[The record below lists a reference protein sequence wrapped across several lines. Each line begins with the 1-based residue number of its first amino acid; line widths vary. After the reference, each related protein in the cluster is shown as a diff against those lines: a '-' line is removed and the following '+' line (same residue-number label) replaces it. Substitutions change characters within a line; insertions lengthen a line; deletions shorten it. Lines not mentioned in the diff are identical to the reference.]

1 MYVLT
6 VSESGTF
13 GDRLKAAR
21 EAAGLSVGKLAQA
34 VEVTEGAIRQME
46 SGQTKSASLKIGI
59 RLARALQVSSEMLAG
74 EPGPRLLRSAEAL
87 PRQIVARASQSKG
100 MPQGADSN
108 DPSVDDVRERLDELL
123 SSGGTSGPDLNDGPF
138 KLLGLNDRAQ
148 RVAFHAIVAG
158 NLLPFV
164 ELLAQTRKAT
174 QALLAEPSLSEDVR
188 RRAIEALGP

>member
-1 MYVLT
+1 M
-6 VSESGTF
+6 F
-13 GDRLKAAR
+13 GNRVKTAR
-21 EAAGLSVGKLAQA
+21 EKLGLTLAEASRRSKMSPQKFQDAENGADSRGTTVAAIARGLDV
-34 VEVTEGAIRQME
+34 
-46 SGQTKSASLKIGI
+46 SADFLLG
-59 RLARALQVSSEMLAG
+59 VVPE
-74 EPGPRLLRSAEAL
+74 PRLLRSAEAL

-100 MPQGADSN
+100 MPQWADSN